1 MEENQIGDIS
11 EKELAALLESM
22 PENMVIR
29 MSFGEEEKNGEGD

>member
-1 MEENQIGDIS
+1 MEEKAVVEVS
-11 EKELAALLESM
+11 EKELAVLLESM

>member
-1 MEENQIGDIS
+1 MEEKAVVEVS

>member
-1 MEENQIGDIS
+1 MEEKAVVEVS
-11 EKELAALLESM
+11 EKEIAALLESM